1 MNNAKKAAVALAKVA
16 AEHAL
21 RRDANQ
27 TTCYAIYQPKP
38 PVGLDRFKKETK

>member
-1 MNNAKKAAVALAKVA
+1 MRNKVNLVAAVAKKA

-27 TTCYAIYQPKP
+27 TTCASIYQPKVP
-38 PVGLDRFKKETK
+38 AELKYYKKERK